1 MTTAAGGLSRE
12 QKHVLA
18 NLLIQAAGDLICP
31 PEEPTTLP
39 EGMDRTAAAEQ
50 LELWLAPLI
59 ASRHDA
65 FASLWSA
72 VGEARADS
80 RREESLSA
88 LVALV
93 EACADHRQSMRVVGA
108 HKLAH
113 ADPDV
118 LEAAETQM
126 RATRS
131 ALNGPLLRVQILMP
145 GLADLADQAVKATF
159 SMRDPSTD
167 EQLEQRRLASL
178 NLNSQLVAAARL
190 HFGDNR

>member
-72 VGEARADS
+72 VGEADR
-80 RREESLSA
+80 
-88 LVALV
+88 
-93 EACADHRQSMRVVGA
+93 
-108 HKLAH
+108 
-113 ADPDV
+113 
-118 LEAAETQM
+118 
-126 RATRS
+126 
-131 ALNGPLLRVQILMP
+131 I
-145 GLADLADQAVKATF
+145 DQAGG
-159 SMRDPSTD
+159 
-167 EQLEQRRLASL
+167 E
-178 NLNSQLVAAARL
+178 
-190 HFGDNR
+190 